1 MKLSPGLA
9 RSVPFGLYA
18 AGLVVEPLLAPHLP
32 ADFDLRW
39 LYAIRVGV
47 VLVALLALRGRF
59 SELKEPSEQGWRD
72 VGGAVAIGLVVFALW
87 INLDF
92 EPLAYSVGTGF
103 DPRTGEGMNWGMVA
117 VRMAGAALI
126 VPVMEE
132 LFWRSFILRWLE
144 NASFLTVPPGTVG
157 VRALAISS
165 VLFATE
171 HSLWLAGFLA
181 GLAYGWI
188 YRKSGSLWSPIL
200 AHAATNLALGI
211 YVLSTGAWDFW

>member
-1 MKLSPGLA
+1 
-9 RSVPFGLYA
+9 
-18 AGLVVEPLLAPHLP
+18 
-32 ADFDLRW
+32 
-39 LYAIRVGV
+39 
-47 VLVALLALRGRF
+47 
-59 SELKEPSEQGWRD
+59 
-72 VGGAVAIGLVVFALW
+72 
-87 INLDF
+87 
-92 EPLAYSVGTGF
+92 
-103 DPRTGEGMNWGMVA
+103 MNWGMVA